1 MLRITDLKTHYY
13 GVQALGGVSL
23 HIQEGEIISLV
34 GANGAG
40 KTTTLKSISGF
51 IPISEGRILFRGEP
65 IDFLPS
71 NARVALGIVQV
82 MEGRRLFPFMTIEEN
97 LELGSYIS
105 RAKKHRKDS
114 LARMY
119 QMFPIL
125 QERHGQLAGT
135 LSGGEQQ
142 MLAIGRALMSMPAL
156 LMLDEPSL
164 GLAPTLVRQIFSVL
178 HEINQQGTTLFLV
191 EQNVHQALTLSSRG
205 YVLENGRVVLEGKSG
220 DLLNNPFL
228 KEAYLGL

>member
-65 IDFLPS
+65 IDSLPS

-105 RAKKHRKDS
+105 KAKKHRKDS

-178 HEINQQGTTLFLV
+178 HEINRQGTTLFLV